1 MTPRI
6 WVRSSRERTSIETKS
21 LFRSK
26 PGGTK
31 LKTVLQLKTNLQRRL
46 NWGLVRKKE
55 NHENIMKE
63 NVEQIGVQEWMGKEP
78 HSGVEGRLV
87 LVTQSC
93 GLDPV
98 VLVIEAK
105 SSVVSHKSCRWE
117 NQSNKNNQT
126 FWEHWLWRKAYFLRT
141 GGRVGSTEFCCHCF
155 AAAVG
160 TNFWNDEDWK
170 CIFKNEK
177 NEVTCIWLHIEEK
190 E

>member
-21 LFRSK
+21 LLKSK

-78 HSGVEGRLV
+78 HFEVEGRLV
-87 LVTQSC
+87 LVTQKLWF
-93 GLDPV
+93 G
-98 VLVIEAK
+98 
-105 SSVVSHKSCRWE
+105 SSSFGH
-117 NQSNKNNQT
+117 
-126 FWEHWLWRKAYFLRT
+126 
-141 GGRVGSTEFCCHCF
+141 
-155 AAAVG
+155 
-160 TNFWNDEDWK
+160 
-170 CIFKNEK
+170 
-177 NEVTCIWLHIEEK
+177 
-190 E
+190 